1 MKTLKIL
8 RYTLGSLI
16 LIGLGSCL
24 TEIDLAAP
32 PTVANNLAITATL
45 LKSSPSVL
53 DVNVSQ
59 VDNFSGFSAPIPV
72 NDAQVFLINEQ
83 GEGVSVPLQF
93 EGIYRLTIPDNG
105 AGIYI
110 EEGQSYQLQINTV
123 EGKTYTSSFEKLNPV
138 PKASGLS
145 YELETREDI
154 NDNDD
159 IVDQTFI
166 RFFIN
171 TPLNA
176 DNSTEKAVLKWD
188 MTGTY
193 RFVESLDEGQ
203 NIPSQKSCYVSE
215 ILQRERPVV
224 FNGNESPRPVLEK
237 QFIIEEKLNH
247 RFVTGYYLTVRQQS
261 ISADAFEYWE
271 SIRKVVD
278 ISGNFFEAPPGK
290 IRGNFSNS
298 ADSEEDVFGYFSAIQ
313 EDTIR
318 LFVSPRD
325 IDQVILPLCPGVVA
339 AGQEPPRFI
348 CFECLLI
355 PNSSSQ
361 KPDYWIQ

>member
-1 MKTLKIL
+1 MKIFTIL
-8 RYTLGSLI
+8 RYTLGSLV

-24 TEIDLAAP
+24 TEIELAAP
-32 PTVANNLAITATL
+32 PTAANNLAITATL
-45 LKSSPSVL
+45 LKSSPSVI

-72 NDAQVFLINEQ
+72 NDAQVFLVDEQ
-83 GEGVSVPLQF
+83 GGGVSVPLQF
-93 EGIYRLTIPDNG
+93 EGIYRLVIPENG
-105 AGIYI
+105 GGISI
-110 EEGQSYQLQINTV
+110 EEGRSYQLQVNTV
-123 EGKTYTSSFEKLNPV
+123 EGKTYTSTFETLQPV

-145 YELETREDI
+145 YELETRESI
-154 NDNDD
+154 NENGS

-166 RFFIN
+166 RFFID
-171 TPLNA
+171 TPLTT
-176 DNSTEKAVLKWD
+176 DNSDRKAVLKWD
-188 MTGTY
+188 ITGTY

-215 ILQRERPVV
+215 VLQRERPVV

-237 QFIIEEKLNH
+237 QFIIEEELNF
-247 RFVTGYYLTVRQQS
+247 RFVSGYYLTVRQQS
-261 ISADAFEYWE
+261 ISDEAFEYWE

-290 IRGNFSNS
+290 IQSNFSNT

-318 LFVSPRD
+318 LHVSLRD
-325 IDQVILPLCPGVVA
+325 IDQVILPICPGSVA

>member
-1 MKTLKIL
+1 MKIFTIL
-8 RYTLGSLI
+8 RYTLGSLV

-32 PTVANNLAITATL
+32 PTTANNLAITATL

-53 DVNVSQ
+53 NVNVSQ
-59 VDNFSGFSAPIPV
+59 VDNFSGFSAPTPI
-72 NDAQVFLINEQ
+72 NNAQVFLVDEQ
-83 GEGVSVPLQF
+83 GGGVSIPLQF
-93 EGIYRLTIPDNG
+93 EGGYRLVIPENG
-105 AGIYI
+105 GSISI
-110 EEGQSYQLQINTV
+110 EEGRSYQLQVNTA
-123 EGKTYTSSFEKLNPV
+123 EGKTYTSTFETLQPV

-145 YELETREDI
+145 YELETRESI
-154 NDNDD
+154 NENED
-159 IVDQTFI
+159 IVDQTFV

-171 TPLNA
+171 TPLTA
-176 DNSTEKAVLKWD
+176 DNSDKKAVLKWD

-193 RFVESLDEGQ
+193 RFVESADERE

-215 ILQRERPVV
+215 VLQRERPVV
-224 FNGNESPRPVLEK
+224 FNGNQSPRPVLEK
-237 QFIIEEKLNH
+237 QFIIEEKLDY

-261 ISADAFEYWE
+261 ISEAAFEYWE

-290 IRGNFSNS
+290 IQSNLS
-298 ADSEEDVFGYFSAIQ
+298 NTADSEEDVFGFFSVIQ

-318 LFVSPRD
+318 LHVSPRD
-325 IDQVILPLCPGVVA
+325 IDQVILPLCPATVP

-355 PNSSSQ
+355 TNSTSQ